1 MMKTKYINN
10 LYIFGLALAAF
21 TFNSCDDFEQF
32 EPLGENSIE
41 DETPPNALFS
51 YSQGVGL
58 DDEWKTYTF
67 SNQSASATTYAW
79 DFGDGNTGDGLD
91 EENTYPGEGT
101 FTVTLT
107 ASDAL
112 GQMSTYSEEIT
123 IVEPEAP
130 AAIIPPILES
140 SFEDNSLPD
149 GTGDGRD
156 SWRNSDLGGV
166 IQITSSPVYE
176 GSQASKFPSGG
187 DRIAYQ
193 ELMVTPNSDYILSY
207 FYTLKTNNPG
217 SITVS
222 VIAGGGHTDLTAAL
236 AATIEDF
243 EGTDQSSSSTY
254 VPVSISFNSGA
265 NDTVSILVTNQGE
278 EARIDSFSIAL
289 GD

>member
-1 MMKTKYINN
+1 MRTNNINN
-10 LYIFGLALAAF
+10 FYLVGLALVAL
-21 TFNSCDDFEQF
+21 TFNSCDDFEQY
-32 EPLGENSIE
+32 EPLGENSIQ
-41 DETPPNALFS
+41 DETPPNASFS
-51 YSQGVGL
+51 YTQGAGP

-67 SNQSASATTYAW
+67 SNQSTSATTYAW

-123 IVEPEAP
+123 VVEPEAP
-130 AAIIPPILES
+130 EAILPTILES

-149 GTGDGRD
+149 GSGDGRD
-156 SWRNSDLGGV
+156 SWRNSSLGGV

-176 GSQASKFPSGG
+176 GSQASKYPSAG

-193 ELMVTPNSDYILSY
+193 ELTVSPNSDYILSY
-207 FYTLKTNNPG
+207 VYTLKTNNPG

-222 VIAGGGHTDLTAAL
+222 VIAGGDHTDLATAL
-236 AATIEDF
+236 SATIESF
-243 EGTDQSSSSTY
+243 EGTDQTSSSTY
-254 VPVSISFNSGA
+254 VPVSIPFNSGA
-265 NDTVSILVTNQGE
+265 NDKVSILVTNQGE
-278 EARIDSFSIAL
+278 EARIDAFSIAL
-289 GD
+289 GN

>member
-1 MMKTKYINN
+1 MKTKYINN

-51 YSQGVGL
+51 YSQGVGF
-58 DDEWKTYTF
+58 DNEWKTYTF
-67 SNQSASATTYAW
+67 SNKSTSATTYAW

-176 GSQASKFPSGG
+176 GSQASKYPSAG

-193 ELMVTPNSDYILSY
+193 ELTVTPNSEYILSY
-207 FYTLKTNNPG
+207 VYTLKTNNPG

-222 VIAGGGHTDLTAAL
+222 VIAGGGHTDLASAL
-236 AATIEDF
+236 AATIESF

-254 VPVSISFNSGA
+254 VPVNIPFNSGA

-278 EARIDSFSIAL
+278 EARIDAFSIAL

>member
-1 MMKTKYINN
+1 MRTKFIKN
-10 LYIFGLALAAF
+10 LHIIGLALVAF
-21 TFNSCDDFEQF
+21 IFNSCDDFEQF
-32 EPLGENSIE
+32 EPLGENSIQ

-51 YSQGVGL
+51 YTQGVGL
-58 DDEWKTYTF
+58 EDEWKTYTF
-67 SNQSASATTYAW
+67 SNQSTSATTYAW

-130 AAIIPPILES
+130 SAILPTILES

-149 GTGDGRD
+149 GSGDGRD

-176 GSQASKFPSGG
+176 GSQASKYPSAG

-193 ELMVTPNSDYILSY
+193 ELTVTPNSEYILSY
-207 FYTLKTNNPG
+207 VYTLKTNNPG

-222 VIAGGGHTDLTAAL
+222 VIAGGGHTDLASAL
-236 AATIEDF
+236 AATIESF
-243 EGTDQSSSSTY
+243 EGTDQTSSSTY
-254 VPVSISFNSGA
+254 VPVNIPFNSGA

>member
-1 MMKTKYINN
+1 MRIKFKKN
-10 LYIFGLALAAF
+10 LHIIGLALVAF

-32 EPLGENSIE
+32 EPLGENSIQ

-51 YSQGVGL
+51 YTQGVGL
-58 DDEWKTYTF
+58 EDEWKTYTF
-67 SNQSASATTYAW
+67 SNQSTSATTYAW

-112 GQMSTYSEEIT
+112 GQMSTYFEEIT

-130 AAIIPPILES
+130 SAILPTILES

-149 GTGDGRD
+149 GSGDGRD

-176 GSQASKFPSGG
+176 GSQASRYPSAG

-193 ELMVTPNSDYILSY
+193 ELTVTPNSEYILSY
-207 FYTLKTNNPG
+207 VYTLKTNNPG

-222 VIAGGGHTDLTAAL
+222 VIAGGGHTELTSAL
-236 AATIEDF
+236 AATIESF

-254 VPVSISFNSGA
+254 VPVNIPFNSGA

-278 EARIDSFSIAL
+278 EARIDAFSIAL